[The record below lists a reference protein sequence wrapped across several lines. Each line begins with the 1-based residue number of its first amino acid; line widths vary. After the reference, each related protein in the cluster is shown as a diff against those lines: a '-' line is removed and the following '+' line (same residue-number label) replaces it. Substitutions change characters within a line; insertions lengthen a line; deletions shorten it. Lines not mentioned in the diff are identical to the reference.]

1 MFGEKLTKIEENVET
16 VYIGGLDPETRYGDI
31 PIIFNNVPIVQ
42 VVKLWRN
49 GMLQCTY
56 IVNSDFIKKRKVL
69 DLYT

>member
-56 IVNSDFIKKRKVL
+56 IVNSDFI
-69 DLYT
+69 